1 MLMLSKKVEYG
12 LIAVLHMAS
21 LPGGELATAK
31 EISDHYG
38 IPGDLLGKVLQALSR
53 DGIVEAVHGAK
64 GGYRLERSLDTMNL
78 GQVIEAVEGPVF
90 IARCQ
95 EDPANCGQFHTCNI
109 KEPVTQ
115 INEQLQNYIHG
126 ISLAAF
132 RKPAVP
138 TTAVSSSTGV
148 T

>member
-21 LPGGELATAK
+21 LPNSDLATAK

-64 GGYRLERSLDTMNL
+64 GGYRLRRSLDTMKL

-109 KEPVTQ
+109 KEPVMQ
-115 INEQLQNYIHG
+115 INDQLQNYIHG

-138 TTAVSSSTGV
+138 AAAAASSAGAT
-148 T
+148 